1 MGRVRSSSMLDQTYH
16 ARGVPAFRK
25 KWTGPWKVVDLLFE
39 GLSVVIEME
48 DRSTRTRTVSMASL
62 KPLYTTPSDLQQP
75 MEDEL
80 AQMAWGADLGLGGH
94 STTAAP
100 MYTLLARRRV
110 ASATGVARWECR
122 GRYLDGV
129 ASDCVSEAEV
139 SEAESLD
146 SFTSLQLDTFHAL

>member
-48 DRSTRTRTVSMASL
+48 DRSTRTTTVSTASL

-80 AQMAWGADLGLGGH
+80 AQMAWGCLFAPSSG
-94 STTAAP
+94 AAGWP
-100 MYTLLARRRV
+100 RLLLRSNKFYNA
-110 ASATGVARWECR
+110 
-122 GRYLDGV
+122 
-129 ASDCVSEAEV
+129 
-139 SEAESLD
+139 
-146 SFTSLQLDTFHAL
+146 